1 MPIIYT
7 LQQKYFE
14 ERDGFT
20 HELDLLDL
28 LCQKTL
34 KRTLKIEQVLN
45 IVRIKWP
52 TCEDYLCLSHLH
64 LRGL

>member
-28 LCQKTL
+28 LKTL

-45 IVRIKWP
+45 IVRIK
-52 TCEDYLCLSHLH
+52 
-64 LRGL
+64 

>member
-45 IVRIKWP
+45 IVRIK
-52 TCEDYLCLSHLH
+52 
-64 LRGL
+64 

>member
-20 HELDLLDL
+20 HELDLL
-28 LCQKTL
+28 CQKTL

-45 IVRIKWP
+45 IVRIK
-52 TCEDYLCLSHLH
+52 
-64 LRGL
+64 